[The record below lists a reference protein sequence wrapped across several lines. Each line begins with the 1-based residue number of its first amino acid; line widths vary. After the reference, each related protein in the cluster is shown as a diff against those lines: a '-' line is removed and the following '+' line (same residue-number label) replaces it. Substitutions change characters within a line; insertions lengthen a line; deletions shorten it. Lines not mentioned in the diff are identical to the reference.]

1 MQDSMMANLSTNCLP
16 FSPGRAGRR
25 GMSLVEV
32 LITLAIMTLVTG
44 TAVLGFGAIRRARLR
59 QSAVLIASAV
69 RVAYGHATTIGKP
82 VRLVLDF
89 ESRMVILEEAS
100 GSVTVDRPDKTRA
113 EIEKEAEEEAK
124 RTLEGPRRAKPTF
137 SPTKAFGFDPGK
149 DKPGKQL
156 ADGVRF
162 LSVDSLLIS
171 GPVEEGRAEL
181 RFWPGGQTERAV
193 IQLVLGNPAEA
204 DEERD
209 MMSIVISPLT
219 GKSKLEKGRIELKRP
234 RDDDEESERD
244 DF

>member
-1 MQDSMMANLSTNCLP
+1 MVTTTNQRLP
-16 FSPGRAGRR
+16 VTPARAARR

-44 TAVLGFGAIRRARLR
+44 TAALGLGALRRARLR

-69 RVAYGHATTIGKP
+69 RTAYTHSTAIGKP

-100 GSVTVDRPDKTRA
+100 GALTVMRPDKTPA
-113 EIEKEAEEEAK
+113 EIEKEAEEEA
-124 RTLEGPRRAKPTF
+124 RRSVEGPRRAKPTF
-137 SPTKAFGFDPGK
+137 TPTSAFGFDSGK
-149 DKPGKQL
+149 DKGGKQL
-156 ADGVRF
+156 ADGVGF
-162 LSVDSLLIS
+162 LSVDTLLMP
-171 GPVEEGRAEL
+171 GPVGEKRAEL

-193 IQLVLGNPAEA
+193 VQLVLGNPADA

-209 MMSIVISPLT
+209 IMSIVISPLT
-219 GKSKLEKGRIELKRP
+219 GKATLEKGRIELKRP
-234 RDDDEESERD
+234 RDEEEESERD